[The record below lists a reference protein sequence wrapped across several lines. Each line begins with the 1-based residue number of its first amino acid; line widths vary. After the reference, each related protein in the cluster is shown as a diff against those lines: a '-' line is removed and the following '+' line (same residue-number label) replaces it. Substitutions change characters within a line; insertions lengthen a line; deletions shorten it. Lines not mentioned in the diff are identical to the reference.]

1 MKGDQEMQILVAGL
15 TGKTGTRLVRE
26 LHSRGHLPVALV
38 RASSDTSDLPDAV
51 EQRVGDLTQLAPD
64 VIDGCEVVIFAAGA
78 GGAASED
85 MTDKVDRDGAKRL
98 IDLSVAGNVRCFVM
112 LSSIG
117 AHDPDPKGD
126 LAHYLRAKHAA
137 DEHLKSSELEYGI
150 LRPVALTDD
159 NGGGAIRLGDEV
171 DPSGKAARGDVARM
185 LADAA
190 ETPEWTG
197 KIAAMESVSAE

>member
-1 MKGDQEMQILVAGL
+1 MQILVAGS

-26 LHSRGHLPVALV
+26 LHRRGHLPIALV
-38 RASSDTSDLPDAV
+38 RDSSDTSDLPDTV

-64 VIDGCEVVIFAAGA
+64 VVDGCEVVIFAAGA
-78 GGAASED
+78 GGEASED

-98 IDLSVAGNVRCFVM
+98 IDLSVARNVRRFVM

-117 AHDPDPKGD
+117 ADDPDPQGD

-137 DEHLKSSELEYGI
+137 DEHLKSSDLEYAV

-171 DPSGKAARGDVARM
+171 DPAGRAARGDVARM

-190 ETPEWTG
+190 ETAEWSG
-197 KIAAMESVSAE
+197 RIAAMESISAQ